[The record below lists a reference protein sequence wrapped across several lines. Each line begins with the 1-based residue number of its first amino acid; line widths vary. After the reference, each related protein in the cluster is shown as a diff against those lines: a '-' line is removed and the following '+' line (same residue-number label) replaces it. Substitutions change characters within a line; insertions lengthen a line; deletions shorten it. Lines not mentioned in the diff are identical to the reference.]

1 MNVRRNVQKPSTQS
15 RVASGMAHTGHMKPL
30 KKITASVVAAAA
42 LSLGLGATA
51 QAADY
56 SLMNG
61 AELEQAVLR
70 AQMPRTLGAW
80 TQNYYFSGKEKS
92 LTVPTVCWNAQG
104 NVNLPAGMNMGA
116 VGYAIDANTNGSVT
130 IYQYANADKAK
141 AALAALQAAKCAD
154 SPTVTDDGGKKVQG
168 QSGSDFTDAS
178 QTGLG
183 AGLSYTQDDYILF
196 TQLNTTQ
203 RGLAVVQTQVFKA
216 IPKSSSND
224 QQMHVANKLGSV
236 GKAWHKNVLASYD
249 AFGQGNSR

>member
-1 MNVRRNVQKPSTQS
+1 
-15 RVASGMAHTGHMKPL
+15 MAHTCSMKPL
-30 KKITASVVAAAA
+30 KRITASVVAAAT
-42 LSLGLGATA
+42 LTLGLGATS

-56 SLMNG
+56 QLMN
-61 AELEQAVLR
+61 ATELEQAVLR
-70 AQMPRTLGAW
+70 SQMPRTLGPW
-80 TQNYYFSGKEKS
+80 TQNYYFTGKDAS
-92 LTVPTVCWNAQG
+92 LTKPTVCWNAQG
-104 NVNLPAGMNMGA
+104 DVNLPAAKNMGA

-130 IYQYANADKAK
+130 IYQYANAEKAK

-183 AGLSYTQDDYILF
+183 AGLNYTQGDYILF

-203 RGLAVVQTQVFKA
+203 RGLAVVQTEVFKA

-224 QQMHVANKLGSV
+224 QQMNVANKLGSV
-236 GKAWHKNVLASYD
+236 GKAWHKNVLATYD